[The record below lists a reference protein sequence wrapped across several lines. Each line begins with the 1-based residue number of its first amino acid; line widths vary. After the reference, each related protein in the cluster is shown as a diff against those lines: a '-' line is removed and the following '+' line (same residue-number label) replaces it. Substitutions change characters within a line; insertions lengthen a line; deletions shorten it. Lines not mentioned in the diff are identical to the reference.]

1 MTDEMERLYKE
12 NLPKPIAKRWDIEL
26 KDDNSETGGIAYSG
40 QTLGDFLM
48 EIAEYEEILG
58 LTVGGLNEIL
68 KECGI
73 KTV

>member
-1 MTDEMERLYKE
+1 
-12 NLPKPIAKRWDIEL
+12 
-26 KDDNSETGGIAYSG
+26 
-40 QTLGDFLM
+40 M
-48 EIAEYEEILG
+48 EIAEDEEILG